1 MLAESM
7 NDAPTPAGPAAAFDL
22 RQLRQFVTLAEECHY
37 GRAAARLAMTQPPLT
52 QAIQRL
58 EAALGARLFERS
70 QRRVALSPAGGAL
83 LPLARRLL
91 EEAEALA
98 PAVQA
103 AAAGL
108 AGQMRLAFVSSVAYG
123 PLPGWL
129 SGFRAA
135 YPEVAVTLREAT
147 LDVQLELFAAG
158 EIDAGFVLHA
168 PGAAPPGFDR
178 LRVVDEPLVMALPE
192 GHGALRGAEPPLPA
206 PRGAE
211 APLPAPRGAEA
222 PLPAASRGGKAAPA
236 APMQAPRLRWRDIA
250 AEPLVIFPRQI
261 APSLFDALVSAY
273 HAGGHT
279 LRIAQQA
286 IQMQTIVN
294 LVSGGMGVAWVPE
307 SLTQLQRPGV
317 RYVRVEGA
325 PGGPPR
331 CETSLVWPPGA
342 PPVVRRFVEHVRG
355 HDAAATVHNTS
366 DRAGGGGR
374 LRRQSRAGKGVR

>member
-1 MLAESM
+1 MT
-7 NDAPTPAGPAAAFDL
+7 DTAPPSSAPFDL
-22 RQLRQFVTLAEECHY
+22 RQLRQFAVLAEECHF

-52 QAIQRL
+52 QAIRRL

-70 QRRVALSPAGGAL
+70 QRRVALSPAGAVL

-91 EEAEALA
+91 EEAAALA

-108 AGQMRLAFVSSVAYG
+108 SGQLRLAFVSSIAYG
-123 PLPGWL
+123 PLPAWL

-135 YPEVAVTLREAT
+135 HPEVALTLREAT

-168 PGAAPPGFDR
+168 PGAAPPGFDS
-178 LRVVDEPLVMALPE
+178 LRVLDEPLVMALPE
-192 GHGALRGAEPPLPA
+192 GHPALGAARAGAT
-206 PRGAE
+206 
-211 APLPAPRGAEA
+211 
-222 PLPAASRGGKAAPA
+222 
-236 APMQAPRLRWRDIA
+236 PRLRWRDVA
-250 AEPLVIFPRQI
+250 PQPLVIFPRQI

-279 LRIAQQA
+279 MRIAQEA

-307 SLTQLQRPGV
+307 SVTQLQRPGV
-317 RYVRVEGA
+317 RYGRVGEA
-325 PGGPPR
+325 PR
-331 CETSLVWPPGA
+331 CETSLVWRAGA
-342 PPVVRRFVEHVRG
+342 SPVVRRFVEHVKS
-355 HDAAATVHNTS
+355 HAAAS
-366 DRAGGGGR
+366 SRRAGGSAAGR
-374 LRRQSRAGKGVR
+374 RRPGRGALAATITG